1 MSRVLTMENV
11 TERSFAGI
19 NIFNTI
25 LGSFGILA
33 ILLASVGSYGVLA
46 YSVNQRRNE
55 IGIRMALGAEGRSVV
70 WMVARQGVL
79 LAAIGLGIGG
89 LFMVPLL
96 GVLRSLMVGFATV
109 SGDSTAAVAA
119 LLFVVTVVASLVPAY
134 RAATV
139 NPVSALQQD

>member
-1 MSRVLTMENV
+1 MDEV
-11 TERSFAGI
+11 TERNFAGI
-19 NIFNTI
+19 DIFNTI
-25 LGSFGILA
+25 LGGFGILA

-55 IGIRMALGAEGRSVV
+55 IGIRMALGAESRSVV
-70 WMVARQGVL
+70 WMVARQGML

-89 LFMVPLL
+89 LLMVPLL

-139 NPVSALQQD
+139 SPVSALQQD